1 MTQSFDIVIR
11 NARIVSETGQHDA
24 SIGIADGQI
33 AAIAPDLDG
42 GAETIDATGLLALPG
57 GIDAHCHIEQM
68 VSTGAR
74 TVDTFE
80 SASIAAVCG
89 GTTTIV
95 PFAAQHRGQR
105 LRDVVDDYK
114 ARATASVIDYG
125 FHLIV
130 TDASKTTLDEDLP
143 ALVREG
149 FTSVKIYLTYDA
161 LRLDDKAALDVF
173 TAVRR
178 EGAVPLVHAESH
190 DMIAWF
196 MDQLIRAGHTEIRNL
211 AVARPVLAERDAV
224 HHAISLAEL
233 AGVPMVLVH
242 MSSKDAVEQVRWA
255 QQRGMPVFAETCP
268 QYLVLT
274 ADTLDAPPQQAVR
287 FCCSP
292 PLRNAN
298 SQNALWAGL
307 QDGSVSILSSD
318 HSAFHLEGDA
328 GKLRD
333 GLATPFN
340 RVSNG
345 LPGLET
351 RLPLVFSEGVNKGR
365 LSLERFVAVSAAQP
379 ARLYGLWPR
388 KGTIAVGSDA
398 DIALWD
404 PHKRTTIRATTLNDG
419 LGWTPY
425 EGFDLIGWPVCTL
438 SGGKVLV
445 RDSRFTGVN
454 NRGRLLQRSPAVHS
468 TPVWSSAPF
477 DALRK
482 TFKCEGIGE

>member
-1 MTQSFDIVIR
+1 MSPQFDIVIR
-11 NARIVSETGQHDA
+11 GARVVNEAGQQKA
-24 SIGIADGQI
+24 AIGIRDGKI
-33 AAIAPDLDG
+33 AAIEPDLDG
-42 GAETIDATGLLALPG
+42 GAETIDAAGLWALPG

-80 SASIAAVCG
+80 SASIAAACG
-89 GTTTIV
+89 GTTTII

-105 LRDVVDDYK
+105 LRDVVTDYK
-114 ARATASVIDYG
+114 ARAAAGSVIDYG
-125 FHLIV
+125 FHLIL
-130 TDASKTTLDEDLP
+130 TDASATTLEEDLP

-161 LRLDDKAALDVF
+161 LRLDDKSALDVF
-173 TAVRR
+173 MAVRR

-190 DMIAWF
+190 DMIAWLV
-196 MDQLIRAGHTEIRNL
+196 DHLVRAGHTGIRNL

-233 AGVPMVLVH
+233 AGVPIVLVH
-242 MSSKDAVEQVRWA
+242 VSSKDAIEQVRWA

-274 ADTLDAPPQQAVR
+274 ADALDGEPHQAVR

-292 PLRNAN
+292 PLRDVP
-298 SQNALWAGL
+298 SQDALWAAL
-307 QDGSVSILSSD
+307 RDGAASILSSD
-318 HSAFHLEGDA
+318 HSAFDLVGDA

-333 GLATPFN
+333 GPSTPFH

-345 LPGLET
+345 LPGLEA
-351 RLPLVFSEGVNKGR
+351 RLPLVFSEGVSKGR
-365 LSLERFVAVSAAQP
+365 LSVERFVSVSAAQP

-388 KGTIAVGSDA
+388 KGTISVGSDA

-404 PHKRTTIRATTLNDG
+404 PHKQTTISAATLNDG

-425 EGFDLIGWPVCTL
+425 EGFDLTGWPVCTI
-438 SGGKVLV
+438 SNGRILV
-445 RDSRFTGVN
+445 RDGKFTGSN
-454 NRGRLLQRSPAVHS
+454 ARGNLLKRATVQHGPAA
-468 TPVWSSAPF
+468 WSSAPY
-477 DALRK
+477 DAFNNS
-482 TFKCEGIGE
+482 FKCEAMD

>member
-1 MTQSFDIVIR
+1 MSDFDTVIR
-11 NARIVSETGQHDA
+11 NARIVNESGQQEA
-24 SIGIADGQI
+24 SIGIRDGRI
-33 AAIAPDLDG
+33 AAIAPGLAG
-42 GAETIDATGLLALPG
+42 GAQTIDADGLLALPG

-74 TVDTFE
+74 TVDTFA
-80 SASIAAVCG
+80 SASVAAVCG
-89 GTTTIV
+89 GTTTIL

-105 LRDVVDDYK
+105 LPDVVADAT
-114 ARATASVIDYG
+114 ARAAAGSVIDYG

-130 TDASKTTLDEDLP
+130 TDATLVTLQDDLP

-161 LRLDDKAALDVF
+161 LRLDDRSALDVLL
-173 TAVRR
+173 TARR

-190 DMIAWF
+190 DMIAWLV
-196 MDQLIRAGHTEIRNL
+196 DHLVRAGHTEIRNL
-211 AVARPVLAERDAV
+211 AGARPVLAERDAV

-233 AGVPMVLVH
+233 AAVPIVLVH
-242 MSSKDAVEQVRWA
+242 MSSKDAIEQVRWA
-255 QQRGMPVFAETCP
+255 RQRGMPVYAETCP

-274 ADTLDAPPQQAVR
+274 ADALDAPPPQAVR

-292 PLRNAN
+292 PLRDIP
-298 SQNALWAGL
+298 SQDALWAAL
-307 QDGSVSILSSD
+307 ADGTASILSSD
-318 HSAFHLEGDA
+318 HSAFDLDGA
-328 GKLRD
+328 NGKLRD
-333 GLATPFN
+333 GLTTAFH

-351 RLPLVFSEGVNKGR
+351 RLPLVFSEGVAKGR

-388 KGTIAVGSDA
+388 KGSISVGADA

-404 PHKRTTIRATTLNDG
+404 PQKRTTIRTSTLNDG

-425 EGFDLIGWPVCTL
+425 EGFDLTGWPVHTI
-438 SGGKVLV
+438 SRGKVLV
-445 RDSRFTGVN
+445 RNSRFVGSNVK
-454 NRGRLLQRSPAVHS
+454 GELLRRSIAEHGS
-468 TPVWSSAPF
+468 ASWSSAPF
-477 DALRK
+477 DPLNLR
-482 TFKCEGIGE
+482 FKCEATDK